1 MTKRQVAGFSLLEVL
16 VTVLVLSIGLLG
28 LAGLQASSLRNN
40 HSAFLR
46 SQAVI
51 KAYEGIDRMRA
62 NRAAAVAGSYNGTFD
77 ADYTVSDQTCS
88 SVCSNAQMAASDL
101 REWVTALRRLPSGQG
116 QIAVTNAGL
125 TTVLVSWD
133 DDRNPDTGLQTF
145 RLDTLL

>member
-1 MTKRQVAGFSLLEVL
+1 VAGFSLLEVL

-46 SQAVI
+46 SQAVL
-51 KAYEGIDRMRA
+51 KAYEGLDRMRA
-62 NRAAAVAGSYNGTFD
+62 NRAAAVSGSYNGTYD
-77 ADYTVSDQTCS
+77 SDYTVPGQTCDNICTS
-88 SVCSNAQMAASDL
+88 AQMAASDL
-101 REWVTALRRLPSGQG
+101 REWVTALRRLPGGQG
-116 QIAVTNAGL
+116 QIAVTNAGVA
-125 TTVLVSWD
+125 TVQVSWD